1 MHLTIRLPLIAN
13 TLVACFALSQ
23 AGAQES
29 QSQELLDKYRRIDAA
44 MMQTPPAED
53 WLMWRSRYDLSGH
66 SALDLIDTGNVSGL
80 HQAWSVALSQGGNM
94 TTPLVHDGVMF
105 IADTN
110 NILMALDARDGT
122 ELWRYEH
129 QSEVFD
135 GRRQGIALYGNSVF
149 VPHNDLNLVA

>member
-1 MHLTIRLPLIAN
+1 MHLTIRLPLIAS

-29 QSQELLDKYRRIDAA
+29 QSQKLLDKYRRIDAA

-80 HQAWSVALSQGGNM
+80 RQAWSVALTQGGQYDD
-94 TTPLVHDGVMF
+94 TPR
-105 IADTN
+105 A
-110 NILMALDARDGT
+110 
-122 ELWRYEH
+122 
-129 QSEVFD
+129 
-135 GRRQGIALYGNSVF
+135 
-149 VPHNDLNLVA
+149 